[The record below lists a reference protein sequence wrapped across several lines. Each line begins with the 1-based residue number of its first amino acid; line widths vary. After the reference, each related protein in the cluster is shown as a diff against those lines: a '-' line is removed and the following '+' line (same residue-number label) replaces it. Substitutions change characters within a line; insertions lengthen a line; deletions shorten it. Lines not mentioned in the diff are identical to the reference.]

1 MDIASIIALAVIAG
15 LVFYIISIYN
25 HLLRLEQNL
34 VEYRRVVEAAAR

>member
-25 HLLRLEQNL
+25 HLVPGRISTCC
-34 VEYRRVVEAAAR
+34 